1 MTTIHLITKIKAPI
15 QTVFDLSRDIDI
27 HKLSIGKS
35 NEKAIA
41 GVTSGKINLNE
52 MVTFKGRHFGIYLN
66 HVSKI
71 TEMEPPNYFVDE
83 MIKGNFKFFRHEH
96 SFVSQNEKTVMIDL
110 LQYETPFG
118 IFGKLFDKL
127 ILKNYM
133 TNLLQT
139 RNRFLKNLAE
149 NQST

>member
-15 QTVFDLSRDIDI
+15 GTVFDLSLDIDI

-35 NEKAIA
+35 NEKAVA

-52 MVTFKGRHFGIYLN
+52 TVTFKGRHFGIYLN
-66 HVSKI
+66 HQSKI
-71 TEMEPPNYFVDE
+71 TEMENPNYFVDE
-83 MIKGNFKFFRHEH
+83 MIKGHFKFFRHEH
-96 SFVSQNEKTVMIDL
+96 SFVSQNGKTVMIDL

-118 IFGKLFDKL
+118 IFGKLFDRL
-127 ILKNYM
+127 VLKNYM

-139 RNRFLKNLAE
+139 RNEFLKNLAE
-149 NQST
+149 NQGH